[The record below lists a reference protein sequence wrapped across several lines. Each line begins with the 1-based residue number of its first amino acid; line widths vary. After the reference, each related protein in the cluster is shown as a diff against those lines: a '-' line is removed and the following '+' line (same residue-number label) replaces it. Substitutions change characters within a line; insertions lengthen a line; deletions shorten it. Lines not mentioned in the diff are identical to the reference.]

1 MCTYVLIHT
10 WVHEHTTVF
19 IHVHLNMHTHVE
31 THMHI
36 HMDAHTQTYSEWGL
50 IVAQRVTQSWHY
62 CLVRETQAQS
72 MNPHSNTKEIGDPM
86 V

>member
-1 MCTYVLIHT
+1 
-10 WVHEHTTVF
+10 
-19 IHVHLNMHTHVE
+19 
-31 THMHI
+31 MHI